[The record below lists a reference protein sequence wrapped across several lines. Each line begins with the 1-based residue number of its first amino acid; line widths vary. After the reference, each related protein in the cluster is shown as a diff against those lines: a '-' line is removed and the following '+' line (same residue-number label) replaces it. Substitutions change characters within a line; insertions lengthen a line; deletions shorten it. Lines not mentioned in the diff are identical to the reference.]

1 MAKLNKKSR
10 AIAKAL
16 RARRSTMEA
25 LMATPR
31 LASDYANSKVDLV
44 FTNGQGRTFVG
55 RQTQHGNITSAYRA
69 ADRATAAK
77 VRDGT
82 APTGR
87 WQAPRKRFEK

>member
-16 RARRSTMEA
+16 RARRAMMEA
-25 LMATPR
+25 QFAKTR
-31 LASDYANSKVDLV
+31 AASDYSHTMV
-44 FTNGQGRTFVG
+44 GQ
-55 RQTQHGNITSAYRA
+55 RQHATITSAYTGS
-69 ADRATAAK
+69 TAARAI

-87 WQAPRKRFEK
+87 FERPKKKV